1 MLKAIKFIFL
11 YILASCLLTMSMYY
25 APNWLISLYFFSFF
39 IIIIV
44 SVWAIL
50 SIDTGEK
57 K

>member
-1 MLKAIKFIFL
+1 MLKAIKFILL

-39 IIIIV
+39 IIV